1 MISRRSL
8 LILALLWFAGRLIA
22 GEAYVPFR
30 ADLPAGAAYRLD
42 ATKLHP
48 TQFSVGLREV
58 VYKKAAIDK
67 MAPADLAAYLQD
79 KDVPVV
85 IGPGGVP
92 YMIDGHHTI
101 SALLYSAQPDKT
113 VYGHILA
120 NWADQSPEAFWARM
134 QAQHYTYLK
143 DASGAL
149 ASPDKLP
156 ASLRGMQHDVYR
168 GLAWAVMKA
177 GGFDEIKPP
186 KIFFQE
192 FHWADFFRS
201 RLRWNDGDDRDFAR
215 ALAEAVV
222 LAKSPEAKDL
232 PGYKGAP

>member
-1 MISRRSL
+1 MFSRRWF
-8 LILALLWFAGRLIA
+8 LIFSLLWFAGRLIA
-22 GEAYVPFR
+22 GEAYAPFR
-30 ADLPAGAAYRLD
+30 ADLPAGAAYQLD
-42 ATKLHP
+42 ATRLHP

-58 VYKKAAIDK
+58 VFKRAAIDK
-67 MAPADLAAYLQD
+67 LTPAKLAAYLQD

-101 SALLYSAQPDKT
+101 SALLYSAQADKT

-120 NWADQSPEAFWARM
+120 NWSELTPEVFWARM
-134 QAQHYTYLK
+134 QAERYTYLK
-143 DASGAL
+143 DASGVL

-156 ASLRGMQHDVYR
+156 ASLRGMQHDIYR

-177 GGFDEIKPP
+177 GGFAEIKPP

-192 FHWADFFRS
+192 FHWADFFRG
-201 RLRWNDGDDRDFAR
+201 RVHWNDGDDRDFAR
-215 ALAEAVV
+215 ALAEAVA
-222 LAKSPEAKDL
+222 LAKSPEAKGL
-232 PGYKGAP
+232 PGYKAAP